1 MNRTIEDLA
10 VQVEDLYFEYEVGA
24 PILDG
29 FDLRVPRGAICGM
42 LGRNG
47 CGKSTLLQCLIGMLE
62 PENGT
67 CRVLGLDA
75 LEETLKV
82 RHRVGYVPQMP
93 QFEPKRTGE
102 EQLDFI
108 RPLYGGRWNQQ
119 LENDLLDDF
128 GLTLELHRP
137 VGNLSNGQ
145 QRQLSLVVALAF
157 EPDLL
162 ILDEPTAGLDA
173 VVRRRFTER
182 VVEYMAEPGRTVL
195 LASHL
200 ISDVERLV
208 DHVVVFGRHRP
219 MVAVPLED
227 LKASLAC
234 LEARFG
240 GRPPLLD
247 PSPDLLMQR
256 RHGDT
261 LKLAAWTRELST
273 AELKRRLEGMGSIS
287 VEEVDPSLESVFV
300 HLVEGVSDDH

>member
-1 MNRTIEDLA
+1 MNKIIEDLA
-10 VQVEDLYFEYEVGA
+10 VQVQDLYFEFDVGK
-24 PILDG
+24 PVLDG
-29 FDLRVPRGAICGM
+29 FEMRIPRGSICGI

-47 CGKSTLLQCLIGMLE
+47 CGKSTLLQCLYGMLE
-62 PENGT
+62 PEHGQ
-67 CRVLGLDA
+67 CQVLGLDA
-75 LEETLKV
+75 LENTLEV
-82 RHRVGYVPQMP
+82 RQRVGYVPQMP

-137 VGNLSNGQ
+137 VGDLSNGQ

-162 ILDEPTAGLDA
+162 FLDEPTASLDA

-182 VVEYMAEPGRTVL
+182 VVDYMAEPGRTVL

-208 DHVVVFGRHRP
+208 DHVVVIGRHRP
-219 MVAVPLED
+219 LLAAPLED
-227 LKASLAC
+227 LKGSLAC
-234 LEARFG
+234 LEAHFADLA
-240 GRPPLLD
+240 PLLE
-247 PSPDLLMQR
+247 PSPDMLMQR
-256 RHGDT
+256 QDGNT
-261 LKLAAWTRELST
+261 LKLAAWTRESST
-273 AELKRRLEGMGSIS
+273 ADLVRRLENKGATS
-287 VEEVDPSLESVFV
+287 VDEVDPSLESLFV
-300 HLVEGVSDDH
+300 HLVEGDA